1 MPRIRNIGEAV
12 RHGLFTKRLLER
24 LRRTGLHLNP
34 YYLFREGVG
43 TGRAFPPELTRA
55 YPTSVLDPGELG
67 EIQAHSWASRAHLEG
82 RIAKGHLCIVGRH
95 EGEIVGYTWADPVEV
110 NDRACD
116 HELERGEAYLYDAYV
131 VPEHRGRGLAP
142 YLRQASYEHLR
153 RAGFHTF
160 YSVSEYFNKPAIRF
174 KEKLGAVPMRLYLEI
189 RVGRRRLVQWK
200 RDLPGETS

>member
-1 MPRIRNIGEAV
+1 MPRIRNIAEAV
-12 RHGLFTKRLLER
+12 RHGLVTKRLLER
-24 LRRTGLHLNP
+24 LHRAGLHVDIR
-34 YYLFREGVG
+34 YLFREGGG
-43 TGRAFPPELTRA
+43 TGRTVAPELTRA
-55 YPTSVLDPGELG
+55 YPTSVLDPEELC

-110 NDRACD
+110 NDRTCD
-116 HELERGEAYLYDAYV
+116 HRLEPGEAYLYDAYV

-153 RAGFHTF
+153 SAGFRTF
-160 YSVSEYFNKPAIRF
+160 YSLSDYFNQPAIRF
-174 KEKLGAVPMRLYLEI
+174 KKKLGAVPIRLYLEV
-189 RVGRRRLVQWK
+189 RVRRRRLVQWK